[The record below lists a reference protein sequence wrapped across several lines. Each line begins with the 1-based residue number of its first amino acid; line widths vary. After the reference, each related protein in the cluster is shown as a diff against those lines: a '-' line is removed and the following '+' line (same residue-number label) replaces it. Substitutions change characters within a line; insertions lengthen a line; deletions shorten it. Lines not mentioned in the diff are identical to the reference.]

1 VPNAQL
7 IRAQQQLTQELRRA
21 LAAEEAALGEADRA
35 RREVQSVHRQMAM
48 QEASLK
54 REALEAIGVLE
65 RKHRMDLEEC
75 KNVTADEVR
84 AAEQRAEGDKD
95 KFLERFRTE
104 MLRVKELLGTEL
116 VAVQKERDMLKDEV
130 DALNLRLSEEE
141 VSSDE
146 DVENGTSSVHS
157 PLKSVG
163 KSPSSVSGSLASRKS
178 PSASRRAS
186 QSIIVELE
194 AANLRLVGEN
204 ERLKRAME
212 ATEAEAKKT
221 ATAAEEM
228 EKAKDKAEEEA
239 SELKAAF
246 ARNEEEVQ
254 AMRDEQEV

>member
-1 VPNAQL
+1 MPNTQL

-146 DVENGTSSVHS
+146 DMENGTSSLHS

-163 KSPSSVSGSLASRKS
+163 KSPSSVSGSVGKS

-186 QSIIVELE
+186 QSMIVELE

-239 SELKAAF
+239 SELRAAF